1 VDLGSITL
9 EADSVLIRLEARR
22 LAFGRLFNYFK
33 LGEAVVGEAVVGEA
47 VVGEAVVGEAV
58 VVLS

>member
-1 VDLGSITL
+1 MDLGSITL

-33 LGEAVVGEAVVGEA
+33 LVGEAVVGEA

-58 VVLS
+58 VVLV

>member
-1 VDLGSITL
+1 MDLGSITL

-47 VVGEAVVGEAV
+47 VVGEAVV
-58 VVLS
+58 VLS

>member
-33 LGEAVVGEAVVGEA
+33 LVGEAVVGEA

-58 VVLS
+58 VVLV